1 MAGEGTQWEVPEISL
16 YWRRL
21 NGEPVVW
28 WGGRVWRKGH
38 LPCEF
43 LKPLR
48 DFAIKASGRDLI

>member
-1 MAGEGTQWEVPEISL
+1 MGNQWF
-16 YWRRL
+16 
-21 NGEPVVW
+21 G
-28 WGGRVWRKGH
+28 GGRVWRKGH